1 MSILVSSSLVK
12 SRVDFERLVLMLK
25 LDPPDF
31 WGRELENRE
40 NLHLIGSWSPLRRQS
55 ALDTPQ

>member
-12 SRVDFERLVLMLK
+12 SRVDFKRLILMLK

-40 NLHLIGSWSPLRRQS
+40 NLYLIGSWSPQR
-55 ALDTPQ
+55 